1 MKFVFESTGTG
12 HINHF
17 LKDQDIT
24 GGPKI
29 SKGALCMLCVT
40 ACMVTLSY

>member
-1 MKFVFESTGTG
+1 MKFVFESTATR

-29 SKGALCMLCVT
+29 FGEALFILCVA
-40 ACMVTLSY
+40 ACVVILFY

>member
-1 MKFVFESTGTG
+1 MKFVFESTATR

-24 GGPKI
+24 GGPKTFRR
-29 SKGALCMLCVT
+29 ALFILYIAACVII
-40 ACMVTLSY
+40 LFY